1 MGTMP
6 SRCLSQPASQCHTVL
21 CVNIY
26 NVAWTIIVYTIDKVF
41 LLHFTR
47 ILICECVCAHG
58 RMDGWGWSGR
68 QRRAGRLGRRHRR
81 VKGATIFI
89 QTNYYVMLNKQI
101 EFTNISDAAN
111 KQQSSIFRAIKAT
124 IFNNIMSETWL
135 KMITIIW
142 RWWRQWWWRVAYE
155 TMTTHPEL
163 LATNEHFRFGRIRWY
178 LMPLSLEPMRN
189 LSFQFSTWHMENVQ
203 SNQHYENI
211 MFDAN
216 ARIMSYT
223 FSTNIYFGE

>member
-1 MGTMP
+1 MNYYCVHNRQSFLAP
-6 SRCLSQPASQCHTVL
+6 LHTHINLRV
-21 CVNIY
+21 CVR
-26 NVAWTIIVYTIDKVF
+26 ART
-41 LLHFTR
+41 
-47 ILICECVCAHG
+47 HG
-58 RMDGWGWSGR
+58 RMGLEWATKTSR
-68 QRRAGRLGRRHRR
+68 KTRTTASKSER
-81 VKGATIFI
+81 ATIFI
-89 QTNYYVMLNKQI
+89 QTNYYVMLHKQI
-101 EFTNISDAAN
+101 EFTNISDATN

-135 KMITIIW
+135 KMITIIR
-142 RWWRQWWWRVAYE
+142 RWWRQWWWWVAYE
-155 TMTTHPEL
+155 TMATHPEL